1 MCYLGR
7 RRDCGLSVETDF
19 HRNRAVIG
27 TGTGPFLNIAE
38 GAVTGNSDLFALSIG
53 ILQLERRLPVG
64 IQPVFLAENVILG
77 LIADNAPPG
86 ERERRGHTCHVVF
99 ANPLSDKKKYC

>member
-7 RRDCGLSVETDF
+7 RRDRGLSVETDF

-38 GAVTGNSDLFALSIG
+38 GAVTGNSDLFALSVG

-64 IQPVFLAENVILG
+64 IQSVFLTENVILS
-77 LIADNAPPG
+77 LIADNAPPS
-86 ERERRGHTCHVVF
+86 ERKCRGHSRNVVF
-99 ANPLSDKKKYC
+99 REALVR

>member
-1 MCYLGR
+1 MCYLVR

-27 TGTGPFLNIAE
+27 TGTGPFLNVAE
-38 GAVTGNSDLFALSIG
+38 GAVTGNSDLFALSVG

-64 IQPVFLAENVILG
+64 IQSVFLTENVILS
-77 LIADNAPPG
+77 LIADNALPS
-86 ERERRGHTCHVVF
+86 ERKRRGQARIVVF
-99 ANPLSDKKKYC
+99 RESLVR

>member
-7 RRDCGLSVETDF
+7 RRDRGLSVETDF

-38 GAVTGNSDLFALSIG
+38 GAVTGNSDLFALSVG

-64 IQPVFLAENVILG
+64 IQSVFLTENVIPVSV
-77 LIADNAPPG
+77 NAGAMPV
-86 ERERRGHTCHVVF
+86 TWFF